1 MICWIGFLERE
12 SKVNR
17 ILLVL
22 DEKKKKTCQWVRSM
36 WRVWQ
41 YKSAVRSGD
50 WARDFREKISGNF
63 FFFFFFFFFLFF
75 FFLFFSTSLPYRLLT
90 QGCLVRKIKIA
101 FWKIRFN
108 HWSSIQAYFDKLEL
122 KMNLTWIN
130 KNILSPLYH
139 PNSYH
144 PENEIR
150 NVNNLKISARR
161 LVSKCWNSF
170 LI

>member
-1 MICWIGFLERE
+1 
-12 SKVNR
+12 
-17 ILLVL
+17 
-22 DEKKKKTCQWVRSM
+22 M

-50 WARDFREKISGNF
+50 WARDFQEKISGNF
-63 FFFFFFFFFLFF
+63 FFFFFFFLFS
-75 FFLFFSTSLPYRLLT
+75 FFLFFSTSLFFSFFSFYFSQLHYPPLT